1 MEKDVE
7 RVRPEYLEPI
17 GKKRSGFPWLL
28 LIGVAVAVLA
38 VLGVRQHMQT
48 QAAWQARF
56 DKKQDHTLTVAPEV
70 DADREARVAAIREQ
84 RRQAEERY
92 IRERLDEVVKEEE
105 AGNIKCIQGTAF
117 RRIPGGWENI
127 PNIRCSD

>member
-1 MEKDVE
+1 MNKEVE

-56 DKKQDHTLTVAPEV
+56 DKKQDHTLTVAPEA

-92 IRERLDEVVKEEE
+92 IRDRLDEVVKEEE
-105 AGNIKCIQGTAF
+105 AGKIKCIQGTAF

-127 PNIRCSD
+127 PNIRCSE

>member
-1 MEKDVE
+1 MDKEVE

-17 GKKRSGFPWLL
+17 GKKRSGFPLL
-28 LIGVAVAVLA
+28 LLVGIAVAVLA
-38 VLGVRQHMQT
+38 ALGLKQHMET
-48 QAAWQARF
+48 QAAWRERF
-56 DKKQDHTLTVAPEV
+56 DKAQPKAPPT
-70 DADREARVAAIREQ
+70 DPAADEERRVRLAGLQEQ

-92 IRERLDEVVKEEE
+92 IRDRLDEVVKEEE

-127 PNIRCSD
+127 PNIRCSN